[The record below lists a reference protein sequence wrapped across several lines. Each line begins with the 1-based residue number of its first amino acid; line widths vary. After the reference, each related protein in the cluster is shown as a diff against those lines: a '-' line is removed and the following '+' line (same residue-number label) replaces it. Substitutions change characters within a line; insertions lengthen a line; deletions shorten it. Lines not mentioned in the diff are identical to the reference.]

1 MAGKDVKHFK
11 ISLVLYRF
19 ILQNDI
25 LKIIQSDRVSVIQKY
40 IEDYLILLRA
50 KINDLTTE
58 LATQSSLCPSTLP
71 PLEVI
76 DTRLKEFVRLH
87 HIDLIRTVNYQTNK
101 LKDDIREKQLFQ
113 QLSYYYLTSE
123 QVLIIDQIL

>member
-1 MAGKDVKHFK
+1 M
-11 ISLVLYRF
+11 
-19 ILQNDI
+19 QNDI

-50 KINDLTTE
+50 KINDLAIE
-58 LATQSSLCPSTLP
+58 LATQSSSCPSTLP
-71 PLEVI
+71 PFEVI

-87 HIDLIRTVNYQTNK
+87 HIDLIRTVNYRTNK

>member
-1 MAGKDVKHFK
+1 M
-11 ISLVLYRF
+11 
-19 ILQNDI
+19 
-25 LKIIQSDRVSVIQKY
+25 IQKY
-40 IEDYLILLRA
+40 IEDYLILLRT
-50 KINDLTTE
+50 KINDLRIE
-58 LATQSSLCPSTLP
+58 LATQSSSWPSTLLP
-71 PLEVI
+71 FEVI
-76 DTRLKEFVRLH
+76 DARLQEFVRLH

>member
-1 MAGKDVKHFK
+1 M
-11 ISLVLYRF
+11 
-19 ILQNDI
+19 
-25 LKIIQSDRVSVIQKY
+25 IQKY
-40 IEDYLILLRA
+40 IEDYLILLRT
-50 KINDLTTE
+50 KINDLATE
-58 LATQSSLCPSTLP
+58 LATQSSSCPSTLP

-76 DTRLKEFVRLH
+76 DSRLQEFVHLH
-87 HIDLIRTVNYQTNK
+87 HIDLLRTVNYQTNK